1 MPGRSR
7 SVRAQRL
14 GHCPALRPETRATS
28 QAGAR
33 CHSFDGHSALRQS
46 CIPAIKWIANQGS
59 NLLHFIGSM
68 YCIPV
73 LLFESLVVV
82 TAFGY
87 AYDRPD
93 GVAVVP
99 ITTLGP

>member
-1 MPGRSR
+1 
-7 SVRAQRL
+7 
-14 GHCPALRPETRATS
+14 
-28 QAGAR
+28 
-33 CHSFDGHSALRQS
+33 
-46 CIPAIKWIANQGS
+46 
-59 NLLHFIGSM
+59 M